1 MYWLNKIVWMCADPF
16 IVGMILLCIGT
27 VVLVWGRFRC
37 FKWILVCGFVWL
49 WLWSSNVLFFWQQEN
64 AVDEFPPRLAESMP
78 MADAIVVLGGGMGI
92 NTNLNWYAE
101 INSGAD
107 RAWHAARLWKAGRA
121 PIVIPSGYDAEF
133 SDTSLLRDLGVPK
146 EAICPETH
154 ARNTEENAKLVAEK
168 LGAGKRILLVT
179 SVWHMKRSLLMF
191 AKYAP
196 SLEVIPAAADY
207 ENRGKG
213 SFGWMNF
220 YPSAGNLGFN
230 CCMFHELVGYYWY
243 KWFR

>member
-1 MYWLNKIVWMCADPF
+1 MYWLNKIVWMFIDPLAVGLFGLLLGVAMMRVGHFRWRGWVLFGCCA
-16 IVGMILLCIGT
+16 
-27 VVLVWGRFRC
+27 
-37 FKWILVCGFVWL
+37 WL
-49 WLWSSNVLFFWQQEN
+49 WLWSSNVLFFWQQEKV
-64 AVDEFPPRLAESMP
+64 VDEFPPRLAEAMP

-101 INSGAD
+101 INPGAD
-107 RAWHAARLWKAGRA
+107 RAWYAARLWKAGRA
-121 PIVIPSGYDAEF
+121 PIVIPSGYDAES
-133 SDTSLLRDLGVPK
+133 SDTSLLRDLGVPR
-146 EAICPETH
+146 EAICPETR
-154 ARNTEENAKLVAEK
+154 ARNTEENAKLVFEK

-191 AKYAP
+191 AKYAS
-196 SLEVIPAAADY
+196 SLEVIPAATDY

-213 SFGWMNF
+213 SLGWMNF